1 MKLVLAIVHDDDAND
16 IIRILNQKG
25 LMVTKMASTGGF
37 LRVGNTTL
45 IIGVEDDKVDE
56 VTGIF
61 EERCKTRKKVVGDST
76 PYTNVEGFMR
86 RPIEVQIG
94 GATVFVLDVEQFLK
108 M

>member
-45 IIGVEDDKVDE
+45 IIGVEDDKVDDRSSLNSS
-56 VTGIF
+56 VQPGDQLPIF
-61 EERCKTRKKVVGDST
+61 FFR
-76 PYTNVEGFMR
+76 YTLCAQDYSN
-86 RPIEVQIG
+86 
-94 GATVFVLDVEQFLK
+94 LS
-108 M
+108 